1 MHLTTVITGLA
12 LFSTAGWAGYV
23 LQDDYFSGGSFF
35 DKFDFFADEDPTHG
49 FVTYKNY
56 DACIEE
62 DLLRN
67 TSTNIVMKVDDTNV
81 TPNGRPSVRISSK
94 NSYNT
99 ALIVLDLDH
108 MPGSICGL
116 WPAFWTLGP
125 NWPNNGEID
134 IIEGVSCSTSNAMTL
149 HTGPGCSLDSS
160 TSSNKAFTGAMKNA
174 NCVSGGDDNTGC
186 QIATSN
192 TNTYG
197 AGLNAINGGI
207 YAMEWTTDFI
217 SIWFFPRGSYPDD
230 VLGSN
235 PDPSGWGLPLS
246 NFRLSCDIAKS
257 FQDHSIVFDT
267 TFCGDW
273 AGNAWSGDAQCSG
286 LADTCNSY
294 VENNPNAF
302 SEAYWS
308 VNALKVYQQEG
319 GSSPSSEPYGSP
331 TSTPASVSQPVSS
344 YEPESSSWEPVTSAP
359 PYITSSPPAA
369 GPTDSAGGPES
380 YGPPSVSPWGP
391 GGYTPIVGPGG
402 SVGESQ
408 PPASTSWGGWWSNPD
423 GSAGYNGGGGWNHR
437 HARHLR
443 QHKRHHG
450 NGL

>member
-1 MHLTTVITGLA
+1 MHLSTTLLTAGLA
-12 LFSTAGWAGYV
+12 FFSTTGWAGYV
-23 LQDDYFSGGSFF
+23 LQDDYFSGGTFF
-35 DKFDFFADEDPTHG
+35 EKFDFFSDPDPTHG
-49 FVTYKNY
+49 FVSYKNY
-56 DACIEE
+56 DACIEQ
-62 DLLRN
+62 DLIRN
-67 TSTNIVMKVDDTNV
+67 SSSNIVMKVDDTNV

-125 NWPNNGEID
+125 NWPNNGEVD
-134 IIEGVSCSTSNAMTL
+134 IIEGVSCSTSNSMTL

-160 TSSNKAFTGAMKNA
+160 TSSNKAFSGAVENA
-174 NCVSGGDDNTGC
+174 NCVSAGDDNTGC
-186 QIATSN
+186 QIATSS

-217 SIWFFPRGSYPDD
+217 SIWFFPRGSYPRD

-246 NFRLSCDIAKS
+246 NFKLSCDIAKS

-273 AGNAWSGDAQCSG
+273 AGSAWAGDSQCSG
-286 LADTCNSY
+286 LADTCSSY
-294 VENNPNAF
+294 VENNPKAF

-308 VNALKVYQQEG
+308 VNALKVYQQES
-319 GSSPSSEPYGSP
+319 GS
-331 TSTPASVSQPVSS
+331 
-344 YEPESSSWEPVTSAP
+344 
-359 PYITSSPPAA
+359 
-369 GPTDSAGGPES
+369 
-380 YGPPSVSPWGP
+380 
-391 GGYTPIVGPGG
+391 
-402 SVGESQ
+402 
-408 PPASTSWGGWWSNPD
+408 
-423 GSAGYNGGGGWNHR
+423 
-437 HARHLR
+437 
-443 QHKRHHG
+443 
-450 NGL
+450 

>member
-1 MHLTTVITGLA
+1 MHLTTVITVGFA
-12 LFSTAGWAGYV
+12 FFSTTACAGYV

-35 DKFDFFADEDPTHG
+35 DKFDFFADDDPTHG

-56 DACIEE
+56 DACIDE
-62 DLLRN
+62 DLIRN

-125 NWPNNGEID
+125 TWPNNGEID

-149 HTGPGCSLDSS
+149 HTGAGCSLESSS

-174 NCVSGGDDNTGC
+174 NCVSGGGDNTGC

-217 SIWFFPRGSYPDD
+217 SIWFFPRGSFPHD
-230 VLGSN
+230 VLGPN
-235 PDPSGWGLPLS
+235 PDPSEWGLPLS
-246 NFRLSCDIAKS
+246 NFRLSCDMAKS
-257 FQDHSIVFDT
+257 FRDHSIVFDT

-273 AGNAWSGDAQCSG
+273 AGNAWSDDAQCSG
-286 LADTCNSY
+286 LADTCSTY

-308 VNALKVYQQEG
+308 VNALKVYQQEA
-319 GSSPSSEPYGSP
+319 GSP
-331 TSTPASVSQPVSS
+331 PPYASSTSTPASASQPVSS
-344 YEPESSSWEPVTSAP
+344 YEPVP
-359 PYITSSPPAA
+359 PSITSSPPAA
-369 GPTDSAGGPES
+369 DPTDSAGGPES
-380 YGPPSVSPWGP
+380 YGAPSVSSYAP
-391 GGYTPIVGPGG
+391 GGYAPIVGPDGTI
-402 SVGESQ
+402 GESQ
-408 PPASTSWGGWWSNPD
+408 PPPTSTSWGGWWNNPD
-423 GSAGYNGGGGWNHR
+423 GSAGYHGGGGWNHR
-437 HARHLR
+437 HARHLG
-443 QHKRHHG
+443 QHKRH
-450 NGL
+450 LQRRD